1 MKNLDR
7 LIRKLDKLG
16 GNAHEA
22 VKRGVGLGTKL
33 VQGDAKLLAAVDSG
47 DLQQSIQDDVSEDG
61 DDIVGKVFTNL
72 EHAPYIEFGTGQR
85 GQASEHP
92 PDMNLS
98 FRQDWAGMAAQPYMY
113 PAINQNRKEI
123 PQIVANEV
131 KKEIKRL
138 GG

>member
-22 VKRGVGLGTKL
+22 VKRGVGQATKL
-33 VQGDAKLLAAVDSG
+33 VQGDAKVLAPVDSG
-47 DLQQSIQDDVSEDG
+47 DLHQSIQGEVHEDG
-61 DDIVGKVFTNL
+61 DEVVGKVSTNI
-72 EHAPYIEFGTGQR
+72 EWGAYVEFGTGQR
-85 GQASEHP
+85 GEASEHP
-92 PDMNLS
+92 PNMDLS

-123 PQIVANEV
+123 PKIVANE
-131 KKEIKRL
+131 
-138 GG
+138 